1 MTQDDGIPATVLA
14 RGQDTVN
21 LHMPGWGFWLLLGG
35 CAWVLWR
42 GVQRGARGMLGA
54 IDLELDSEWS
64 LFYQSEYQRDAI
76 YPKIDRKMS
85 AAQARAQLLA
95 KYPHALD
102 EPGIEQGSP
111 VAPTRIIKPSLKEQ
125 WRMEREGEEAI
136 KQKNRDRVKAWREKN
151 SERAKSVKKTWAATN
166 KERLKAYKKDW
177 REKLKQDPKKLTAD
191 RARKAAWRRGKYKT
205 LSPEQR
211 AEMIRAAT
219 ERVRLRRLTMTPE
232 QREAERVRNRE
243 RMARKRAE
251 GKTKK

>member
-35 CAWVLWR
+35 CAWVIWR

-54 IDLELDSEWS
+54 IDPDLDWEWS
-64 LFYQSEYQRDAI
+64 LFYQSEAQRDVI
-76 YPKIDRKMS
+76 HPKIDRKMS

-95 KYPHALD
+95 KYPSALD
-102 EPGIEQGSP
+102 ESGIEQGSP
-111 VAPTRIIKPSLKEQ
+111 VAPTRIIKPSEYQQK
-125 WRMEREGEEAI
+125 RMEREGEEAI
-136 KQKNRDRVKAWREKN
+136 RQKNRDRVRAWQEKNPERVEARKKAWTG
-151 SERAKSVKKTWAATN
+151 AN

-177 REKLKQDPKKLTAD
+177 REKLKQDPKKSKAVRT
-191 RARKAAWRRGKYKT
+191 KQAAWRRDKYKT
-205 LSPEQR
+205 LPSDQR

-219 ERVRLRRLTMTPE
+219 ERVRLRRLAMTPE
-232 QREAERVRNRE
+232 QREAERARNRE

-251 GKTKK
+251 AKAKK